1 MVQWYKYNKYNI
13 HGIFPITREKELE
26 YIINS
31 QNWKDNISLAIIAKK
46 NDRLVGNIYLNNIDL
61 INRIEEETHEKLENL
76 IKIHSSIGF
85 KQDGIAK

>member
-1 MVQWYKYNKYNI
+1 M
-13 HGIFPITREKELE
+13 TREKELE

-31 QNWKDNISLAIIAKK
+31 QNWKDNISLAIIEKK

-61 INRIEEETHEKLENL
+61 INRIEDGTHEKLENL
-76 IKIHSSIGF
+76 IKILSYIDF

>member
-1 MVQWYKYNKYNI
+1 M
-13 HGIFPITREKELE
+13 TREKELE

-31 QNWKDNISLAIIAKK
+31 QNWKDNISLAIIEKK

-61 INRIEEETHEKLENL
+61 INRIEDGTHEKLENL
-76 IKIHSSIGF
+76 IKILSSIGF